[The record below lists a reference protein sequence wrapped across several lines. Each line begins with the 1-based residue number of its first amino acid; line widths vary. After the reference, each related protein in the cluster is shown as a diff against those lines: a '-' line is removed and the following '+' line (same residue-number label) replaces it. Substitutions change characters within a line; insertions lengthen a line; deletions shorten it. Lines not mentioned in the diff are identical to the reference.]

1 MPTLNHTIFNILSFN
16 AQKDSQQ
23 GDLFFDTWCEEMNK
37 SINPLDMRKR
47 EDETPTGK
55 AKILLTATQ
64 NTELSWKNKNIR
76 DMIAGLVETNED
88 KDNEIK

>member
-23 GDLFFDTWCEEMNK
+23 GDLFFDTLWEEMNK

-55 AKILLTATQ
+55 AKIFLTATQ

-76 DMIAGLVETNED
+76 DMIAGLVED
-88 KDNEIK
+88 KESQIK